1 MHRATLDVNLRHV
14 NSDYEA
20 LHDKH
25 SRDLRNKDSELR
37 KLKKSDLQL
46 KVARENLEHVRQI
59 LEKKKAEVR
68 ADTTILHSFLLL
80 CRGQCYET
88 TIMW

>member
-1 MHRATLDVNLRHV
+1 VNLRHV
-14 NSDYEA
+14 NSDHET

-59 LEKKKAEVR
+59 HEKKRAEVSAGAAAVR
-68 ADTTILHSFLLL
+68 L
-80 CRGQCYET
+80 CC
-88 TIMW
+88 